1 MRSLL
6 KPLTLALC
14 VGPLLAG
21 CAGGIGETFDG
32 LNPFNRED
40 PPIPGERRA
49 VGSAA
54 DPVLAVTNTTVSIP
68 GASGAIDWPQP
79 GGNAA
84 NNPGHVSLSGAQ
96 TWSAQAGI
104 VSGRR
109 QVRMAALPVVAGGR
123 AYVYDPN
130 GNVTAVAISGGGQ
143 SWRRNLRPEGEDGQ
157 VGAGGVALGGGRVF
171 AATGFGQLFALDANS
186 GQTAWA
192 IDLDTPALSA
202 PTFAGEQVYVI
213 TQSNTVLALSAADGT
228 ERWRFRGVPA
238 TAGLLGSGTPAV
250 SGNTVIVPYSSGEIV
265 ALNATDGEP
274 RWADA
279 VVTGAR
285 YQALSGLRDLV
296 ASPVI
301 ASGSVIATG
310 VGGRTISVGLDSG
323 NRQWETNVGSVHTPI
338 VAGDVI
344 FLVDLEGRLM
354 ALSRSTGDIQW
365 ATRLPGGT
373 GEGQEKWAGP
383 ALADNVLFLASS
395 DGNVLRVNP
404 ANGEVLGTTSVNE
417 DIFLR
422 PIAAG
427 GRLLALAADGT
438 LLALN

>member
-6 KPLTLALC
+6 TILIAA
-14 VGPLLAG
+14 PLLAG
-21 CAGGIGETFDG
+21 CASIGDTFDG
-32 LNPFNRED
+32 LNPFDRED
-40 PPIPGERRA
+40 PPIPGERRS

-54 DPVLAVTNTTVSIP
+54 DPVLSVTNTTVSIP
-68 GASGAIDWPQP
+68 GPSGAIDWPQP

-84 NNPGHVSLSGAQ
+84 NNPGHVSLSGSQ
-96 TWSAQAGI
+96 TWSAQAGV
-104 VSGRR
+104 VSGNRR
-109 QVRMAALPVVAGGR
+109 VRMAALPVVAGGR

-130 GNVTAVAISGGGQ
+130 GNVTSVAISGGGQ
-143 SWRRNLRPEGEDGQ
+143 GWRRELRPEGEDGQ
-157 VGAGGVALGGGRVF
+157 VGAGGVAYGAGRVF
-171 AATGFGQLFALDANS
+171 AATGFGQLYALDASS

-202 PTFAGEQVYVI
+202 PTVAGEQVYVI
-213 TQSNTVLALSAADGT
+213 TQANTLLALSTTDGT

-250 SGNTVIVPYSSGEIV
+250 SNNTVVVPYSSGEIV

-301 ASGSVIATG
+301 AGGSVIATG
-310 VGGRTISVGLDSG
+310 VGGRTISVGLESG

-354 ALSRSTGDIQW
+354 ALSRTSGEIQW

-373 GEGQEKWAGP
+373 GEGEEKWAGP

-395 DGNVLRVNP
+395 EGNVLRVNP
-404 ANGEVLGTTSVNE
+404 ANGSVISTTSVGR
-417 DIFLR
+417 DIFQR

-438 LLALN
+438 LMALN

>member
-1 MRSLL
+1 MRPLL
-6 KPLTLALC
+6 IALC

-21 CAGGIGETFDG
+21 CTSIGDTVDS
-32 LNPFNRED
+32 LNPFSRED
-40 PPIPGERRA
+40 PPLPGERRA

-54 DPVLAVTNTTVSIP
+54 DPVLTITNTAVAIP
-68 GASGAIDWPQP
+68 GPSGPIDWPQP

-96 TWSAQAGI
+96 TWSAQAG
-104 VSGRR
+104 VVRGNRR
-109 QVRMAALPVVAGGR
+109 VRMAALPVVAGGR

-130 GNVTAVAISGGGQ
+130 GNVTAISMSGGGQ
-143 SWRRNLRPEGEDGQ
+143 GWRRALRPEEEDGQ
-157 VGAGGVALGGGRVF
+157 VGAGGVAIGAGRVF
-171 AATGFGQLFALDANS
+171 AATGFGQLFALDAGS

-202 PTFAGEQVYVI
+202 PTFAGDQVYVI
-213 TQSNTVLALSAADGT
+213 TQANTLLALSAADGT

-274 RWADA
+274 LWADA

-301 ASGSVIATG
+301 ADGSVIATG
-310 VGGRTISVGLDSG
+310 VGGRTISVDLDSG
-323 NRQWETNVGSVHTPI
+323 SREWETNVGSVHTPI

-344 FLVDLEGRLM
+344 FLIDLEGRLM
-354 ALSRSTGDIQW
+354 ALSRTTGDIQW
-365 ATRLPGGT
+365 ATSLPGGT
-373 GEGQEKWAGP
+373 GEGEEKWAGP
-383 ALADNVLFLASS
+383 ALADNVLYLASS
-395 DGNVLRVNP
+395 DGGVLRVNP
-404 ANGEVLGTTSVNE
+404 GNGDVIGSASTNE

-427 GRLLALAADGT
+427 GRLLALAADGS

>member
-1 MRSLL
+1 MANRVGLT
-6 KPLTLALC
+6 PL
-14 VGPLLAG
+14 
-21 CAGGIGETFDG
+21 
-32 LNPFNRED
+32 
-40 PPIPGERRA
+40 
-49 VGSAA
+49 S
-54 DPVLAVTNTTVSIP
+54 
-68 GASGAIDWPQP
+68 Q
-79 GGNAA
+79 
-84 NNPGHVSLSGAQ
+84 
-96 TWSAQAGI
+96 
-104 VSGRR
+104 
-109 QVRMAALPVVAGGR
+109 
-123 AYVYDPN
+123 
-130 GNVTAVAISGGGQ
+130 
-143 SWRRNLRPEGEDGQ
+143 
-157 VGAGGVALGGGRVF
+157 
-171 AATGFGQLFALDANS
+171 
-186 GQTAWA
+186 
-192 IDLDTPALSA
+192 
-202 PTFAGEQVYVI
+202 
-213 TQSNTVLALSAADGT
+213 
-228 ERWRFRGVPA
+228 
-238 TAGLLGSGTPAV
+238 
-250 SGNTVIVPYSSGEIV
+250 
-265 ALNATDGEP
+265 
-274 RWADA
+274 
-279 VVTGAR
+279 AR

-344 FLVDLEGRLM
+344 FLIDLEGRLM

-404 ANGEVLGTTSVNE
+404 STGEVLGSTSVNE

-427 GRLLALAADGT
+427 GRMLALAADGT

>member
-6 KPLTLALC
+6 LALC
-14 VGPLLAG
+14 VVPLLAG
-21 CAGGIGETFDG
+21 CASVGDTFDD

-40 PPIPGERRA
+40 PPIPGERRS

-68 GASGAIDWPQP
+68 AASGAIDWPQP

-84 NNPGHVSLSGAQ
+84 NNPGHVSLAGAQ
-96 TWSAQAGI
+96 SWNAQAGV
-104 VSGRR
+104 VSGSRR
-109 QVRMAALPVVAGGR
+109 VRMAALPVVAGGR
-123 AYVYDPN
+123 AFVYDPN
-130 GNVTAVAISGGGQ
+130 GNVTAVSISGGGQ
-143 SWRRNLRPEGEDGQ
+143 SWRRALRPEDEDGQ
-157 VGAGGVALGGGRVF
+157 VAAGGVAFDGGRLF
-171 AATGFGQLFALDANS
+171 AATGFGQLFALDATS

-192 IDLDTPALSA
+192 IDLETPALSA
-202 PTFAGEQVYVI
+202 PTVANGRVFVI

-228 ERWRFRGVPA
+228 EQWRFRGVPA

-250 SGNTVIVPYSSGEIV
+250 SGNTVVVPYSSGEIV
-265 ALNATDGEP
+265 ALNVENGEP

-301 ASGSVIATG
+301 ANGAVIATG

-338 VAGDVI
+338 VAGDVV

-365 ATRLPGGT
+365 AVALPGGS

-383 ALADNVLFLASS
+383 ALADGVLFLASS
-395 DGNVLRVNP
+395 DGNILRVNP
-404 ANGEVLGTTSVNE
+404 SNGEIVGSSSVNE
-417 DIFLR
+417 DIFIR

-427 GRLLALAADGT
+427 GRLLALAADGS

>member
-1 MRSLL
+1 MRPLL
-6 KPLTLALC
+6 IALC

-21 CAGGIGETFDG
+21 CASVGDTVDG
-32 LNPFNRED
+32 LNPFSRDD
-40 PPIPGERRA
+40 PPLPGERRA

-54 DPVLAVTNTTVSIP
+54 DPVLAISNTIVSIP
-68 GASGAIDWPQP
+68 GPSGPIDWPQP

-96 TWSAQAGI
+96 TWNAQAG
-104 VSGRR
+104 VVRGNRR
-109 QVRMAALPVVAGGR
+109 VRMAALPVVAGGR

-130 GNVTAVAISGGGQ
+130 GNVTAVSISGGGQ
-143 SWRRNLRPEGEDGQ
+143 SWRRSLRPEDEDGQ
-157 VGAGGVALGGGRVF
+157 VGAGGVTIGAGRVF
-171 AATGFGQLFALDANS
+171 AATGFGQLFALDAGS

-202 PTFAGEQVYVI
+202 PTFAGDQVYVI
-213 TQSNTVLALSAADGT
+213 TQANTLLALSAADGT

-265 ALNATDGEP
+265 AINTTDGEP

-301 ASGSVIATG
+301 ANGSVIATG
-310 VGGRTISVGLDSG
+310 VGGRTISVDLESG
-323 NRQWETNVGSVHTPI
+323 SREWETNVGSVHTPI
-338 VAGDVI
+338 VAGDIV

-354 ALSRSTGDIQW
+354 ALSRTTGQIQW

-373 GEGQEKWAGP
+373 GEGEEKWAGP
-383 ALADNVLFLASS
+383 ALADNVIFLASS

-404 ANGEVLGTTSVNE
+404 ANGAVIGSTSINE

-427 GRLLALAADGT
+427 GRLLALAADGS
-438 LLALN
+438 LLSLN

>member
-1 MRSLL
+1 MRSRFLVLGLL
-6 KPLTLALC
+6 
-14 VGPLLAG
+14 PLLAG
-21 CAGGIGETFDG
+21 CQTVGDALDGI
-32 LNPFNRED
+32 NPFGGDEERL
-40 PPIPGERRA
+40 PGERIA
-49 VGSAA
+49 VGGAS
-54 DPVLAVTNTTVSIP
+54 DPVAAIANTVVAIP
-68 GASGAIDWPQP
+68 GPSGVIEWTQP

-84 NNPGHVSLSGAQ
+84 NNPGHAALAGSQ
-96 TWSAQAGI
+96 TWRTDAGI
-104 VSGRR
+104 VRGRR
-109 QVRMAALPVVAGGR
+109 QVRMAALPIVAAGR

-130 GNVTAVAISGGGQ
+130 GNVTAVSISGGGQ
-143 SWRRNLRPEGEDGQ
+143 SWRRDLRPEDEDGQ
-157 VGAGGVALGGGRVF
+157 VGGGGVAFGSGRVF

-186 GQTAWA
+186 GQTLWA

-202 PTFAGEQVYVI
+202 PTVAGDTLFII
-213 TQSNTVLALSAADGT
+213 TQSNRLLAISVEDGT

-265 ALNATDGEP
+265 ALNADDGEP

-296 ASPVI
+296 ASPII

-310 VGGRTISVGLDSG
+310 VGGRTISVDLASG
-323 NRQWETNVGSVHTPI
+323 EREWEINVGSVHTPI
-338 VAGDVI
+338 VAGDII

-354 ALSRSTGDIQW
+354 ALSRTSGQIQW
-365 ATRLPGGT
+365 AIALPGGT
-373 GEGQEKWAGP
+373 GGDQEKWAGP
-383 ALADNVLFLASS
+383 ALADGVLYLASS
-395 DGNVLRVNP
+395 EGNILRVNP
-404 ANGEVLGTTSVNE
+404 ANGEVAGSSSVNE

-427 GRLLALAADGT
+427 GRILALAADGT

>member
-1 MRSLL
+1 MRSILI
-6 KPLTLALC
+6 AFC
-14 VGPLLAG
+14 AFPLLAG
-21 CAGGIGETFDG
+21 CASVGDTIDG
-32 LNPFNRED
+32 LNPFSRED
-40 PPIPGERRA
+40 PPIPGERRS

-54 DPVLAVTNTTVSIP
+54 DPVLAVAANTTVSIP
-68 GASGAIDWPQP
+68 GPSGAIDWPQP

-96 TWSAQAGI
+96 SWNAQAGI

-109 QVRMAALPVVAGGR
+109 SVRMAALPVVAAGR
-123 AYVYDPN
+123 AFVYDPS
-130 GNVTAVAISGGGQ
+130 GNVTAVSISGGGQ
-143 SWRRNLRPEGEDGQ
+143 SWRRDLRPEAEDGQ
-157 VGAGGVALGGGRVF
+157 VGAGGVAFGNGRVF

-202 PTFAGEQVYVI
+202 PTVAGDQVYVI
-213 TQSNTVLALSAADGT
+213 TQSNTLLAISTSDGA

-238 TAGLLGSGTPAV
+238 TAGLLGSGTPAI
-250 SGNTVIVPYSSGEIV
+250 SGDTVVVPYSSGEIV
-265 ALNATDGEP
+265 ALDAGDGTP

-301 ASGSVIATG
+301 AGGSVIATG
-310 VGGRTISVGLDSG
+310 VGGRTISVGLQSG
-323 NRQWETNVGSVHTPI
+323 DRQWETNVGSVHTPI
-338 VAGDVI
+338 VAGDVV
-344 FLVDLEGRLM
+344 FLIDLEGRLM
-354 ALSRSTGDIQW
+354 ALSRTTGQIQW
-365 ATRLPGGT
+365 STRLPGGT

-395 DGNVLRVNP
+395 EGSVMRVNP
-404 ANGEVLGTTSVNE
+404 SSGQVISSTSVNE

-427 GRLLALAADGT
+427 GRILALAADGS

>member
-1 MRSLL
+1 MRRVL
-6 KPLTLALC
+6 KPILVLVMAVPVLAACQSIGDTLY
-14 VGPLLAG
+14 
-21 CAGGIGETFDG
+21 D
-32 LNPFNRED
+32 LNPFAGDETRL
-40 PPIPGERRA
+40 PGERQA
-49 VGSAA
+49 IGSAA
-54 DPVLAVTNTTVSIP
+54 DPVLAVTNTSVSIP
-68 GASGAIDWPQP
+68 GPAGVIEWTQP

-84 NNPGHVSLSGAQ
+84 NNPGHAALSGAQ
-96 TWSAQAGI
+96 TWSAQAG
-104 VSGRR
+104 VVQGNRR
-109 QVRMAALPVVAGGR
+109 VRMASLPVVAGGR
-123 AYVYDPN
+123 AFVFDPN

-143 SWRRNLRPEGEDGQ
+143 SWRRSLRPEEEDGQ
-157 VGAGGVALGGGRVF
+157 VAAGGVAVGAGRVF
-171 AATGFGQLFALDANS
+171 AATGFGQMYALDVNN

-202 PTFAGEQVYVI
+202 PTVSGDLVYVVS
-213 TQSNTVLALSAADGT
+213 QSNTLFAFAVEDGT

-250 SGNTVIVPYSSGEIV
+250 SGNTVVVPYSSGEIV
-265 ALNATDGEP
+265 ALNTADGEP

-301 ASGSVIATG
+301 AGGSVIATG
-310 VGGRTISVGLDSG
+310 VGGRTISVGLESG
-323 NRQWETNVGSVHTPI
+323 NRQWETNVGSIHTPI

-344 FLVDLEGRLM
+344 FLIDLEGRLM
-354 ALSRSTGDIQW
+354 ALSRTSGEIQW
-365 ATRLPGGT
+365 ATTLPGGS
-373 GEGQEKWAGP
+373 GEGEEQWAGP
-383 ALADNVLFLASS
+383 ALANNVLFVASS
-395 DGNVLRVNP
+395 EGNVMRVDP
-404 ANGEVLGTTSVNE
+404 ATGQVQSRSSVGR

>member
-1 MRSLL
+1 MRSILI
-6 KPLTLALC
+6 ALC
-14 VGPLLAG
+14 AVPLLAG
-21 CAGGIGETFDG
+21 CATVGDTFDD
-32 LNPFNRED
+32 LNPFSED
-40 PPIPGERRA
+40 DAPIPGERRA

-54 DPVLAVTNTTVSIP
+54 DPVLAISNTSVSIP
-68 GASGAIDWPQP
+68 GPSGAIDWPNP

-96 TWSAQAGI
+96 SWNAQAGL

-109 QVRMAALPVVAGGR
+109 SVRMAALPIVSGGR
-123 AYVYDPN
+123 AFVYDPS
-130 GNVTAVAISGGGQ
+130 GNVTAVSISGGGQ
-143 SWRRNLRPEGEDGQ
+143 SWRRDLRPEGEDGQ
-157 VGAGGVALGGGRVF
+157 VGAGGVAFGAGRVF
-171 AATGFGQLFALDANS
+171 AATGFGQLFALDASN
-186 GQTAWA
+186 GATAWA

-202 PTFAGEQVYVI
+202 PTFAGDQVYVI
-213 TQSNTVLALSAADGT
+213 TQSNTVLAISATDGT

-265 ALNATDGEP
+265 AINAESGEP

-301 ASGSVIATG
+301 AGGAVIATG
-310 VGGRTISVGLDSG
+310 VGGRTISVGLESG

-338 VAGDVI
+338 VAGDVV
-344 FLVDLEGRLM
+344 FLIDLEGRLM
-354 ALSRSTGDIQW
+354 ALSRTSGQIQW
-365 ATRLPGGT
+365 AVQLPGGT

-383 ALADNVLFLASS
+383 ALADNVLYLASS
-395 DGNVLRVNP
+395 EGGVMRVNP
-404 ANGEVLGTTSVNE
+404 ASGQVVSSTSVNE

-427 GRLLALAADGT
+427 GRILALAADGS